1 MFDCNVMVPTP
12 LDAFF
17 VLVPTR
23 VPSPETV
30 NVRAFVAVVTG
41 VLPAS
46 HTVDVI
52 REVAE
57 PSATILTGDA
67 VLITFVGLP
76 GTVVTSTVL

>member
-1 MFDCNVMVPTP
+1 MNV
-12 LDAFF
+12 
-17 VLVPTR
+17 
-23 VPSPETV
+23 SS
-30 NVRAFVAVVTG
+30 FVAVVTG